1 MIFMIRSWLIV
12 SLSLLLSALSVT
24 WAATAPVQ
32 RYFQELRALR
42 ADFVQEIYDEQ
53 GRLIRRSSGRMLM
66 QQPGKFRWD
75 YQKPSPQIVVADGQ
89 RLWSYDQD
97 LEQVSVR
104 PLDQALSATPLS
116 LLSGTAP
123 LDASFTIGPGQVRDG
138 LTWYELQPKQSQP
151 EFRLLRVAFRGEVL
165 ASLELEDGFGQRTR
179 LDLDHLERNPS
190 LDPALL
196 RFTPP
201 AGVDVVGDPGAP
213 SF

>member
-1 MIFMIRSWLIV
+1 MILVVRFWLV
-12 SLSLLLSALSVT
+12 VSLLLSALSVAS
-24 WAATAPVQ
+24 WAATTSVQ
-32 RYFQELRALR
+32 QYFHELRALR
-42 ADFVQEIYDEQ
+42 ADFVQQVYDEQ

-116 LLSGTAP
+116 LLSGTTP
-123 LDASFTIGPGQVRDG
+123 LDASFTIGPARTRDG
-138 LTWYELQPKQSQP
+138 LSWYELKPKQPQS
-151 EFRLLRVAFRGEVL
+151 EFRLLRIAFRGEVL

-179 LDLDHLERNPS
+179 LDLENLERNPS
-190 LDPALL
+190 LDPNLL

-201 AGVDVVGDPGAP
+201 AGVDVVGDPGA
-213 SF
+213 SSS